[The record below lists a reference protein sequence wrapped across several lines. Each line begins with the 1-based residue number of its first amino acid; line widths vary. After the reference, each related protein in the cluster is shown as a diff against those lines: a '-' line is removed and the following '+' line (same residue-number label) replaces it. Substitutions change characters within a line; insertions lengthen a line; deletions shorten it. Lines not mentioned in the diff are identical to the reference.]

1 MGIMEDCLLFLG
13 IFLFRAMR
21 IVLNNPY
28 WMCDT
33 SLTQPWRKITYKYLN
48 IKILQQICLIAEGK
62 DIIFFVSFDRDLEEM
77 SLIVIL
83 THIEVMGT
91 LGKVLEGELPLRI
104 GLYRFLLTYQLHSSP
119 RERRS
124 A

>member
-1 MGIMEDCLLFLG
+1 MGIIATLIVGAIAGWLGGTIYKGSGLGLIGNIIVGHLYLLVF
-13 IFLFRAMR
+13 
-21 IVLNNPY
+21 
-28 WMCDT
+28 
-33 SLTQPWRKITYKYLN
+33 
-48 IKILQQICLIAEGK
+48 AEGK

-91 LGKVLEGELPLRI
+91 LGKILEGELPLRI
-104 GLYRFLLTYQLHSSP
+104 GLYRFLLAYQLHGSP
-119 RERRS
+119 RERLS

>member
-1 MGIMEDCLLFLG
+1 MDFLSGNHLYSDRHILEVALSASSRYHHFAHLYLLVF
-13 IFLFRAMR
+13 
-21 IVLNNPY
+21 
-28 WMCDT
+28 
-33 SLTQPWRKITYKYLN
+33 
-48 IKILQQICLIAEGK
+48 AEGK

-104 GLYRFLLTYQLHSSP
+104 GLYRFLLTYQLHGSP